1 MAAIEQNNS
10 ISRNGAAAENSD
22 RRRRSRERL
31 RIALRAFR
39 RLVPR
44 DLPQQRFSTLESQF
58 GSYRSSSQSMAL
70 IDVLEQ
76 MSFAITITDA
86 NATILYANS
95 SFEALSGYTLEEL
108 VGQNQSINSNKM
120 TPLTVYKNMWQTIL
134 AGQTW
139 NGRLLNRRR
148 DGETYVVDLTI
159 TPIRTN
165 TGEVTHFLSIHDDA
179 TELHEL
185 ESKFSNQKA
194 LIESVINSAPVVM
207 ALIDTDRN
215 VILDNLAYKTL
226 MGDLGGCEPA
236 ELLLAAL
243 EHELGDDLKK
253 ACSQNKTISNVE
265 ISLDIGGD
273 RPPRW
278 FSCSCSWVKEFD
290 IRPNNYFKRRTKD
303 ALLLVC
309 TDISLQRFEY
319 QRAKYNAVRAMMVEQ
334 QMGHRVREIVSAA
347 AFQLQG
353 PLNVISAMS
362 AMAQRQRQGDSS
374 MVAALQQV
382 MQSGRLAIETLEKS
396 IPHIVD
402 EHPTTINVNELL
414 RDVLVVSMER
424 MMAFDV
430 AVDWHPSLEPI
441 NMQGRPYALRN
452 MFKNL
457 LDNAVDAIEQTRGSL
472 RKIRV
477 TTKRTAPETAEFWIE
492 DSGPGMTREVRSR
505 AFEPF
510 FSGWANAPAKSGVGL
525 SIARQIAIDHGG
537 GIEIDERCRTGS
549 RLRVF
554 MPVQARP
561 PRGGEP
567 ETS

>member
-1 MAAIEQNNS
+1 M
-10 ISRNGAAAENSD
+10 
-22 RRRRSRERL
+22 
-31 RIALRAFR
+31 RAFR

-44 DLPQQRFSTLESQF
+44 DLPQATVRTLASQL
-58 GSYRSSSQSMAL
+58 GAYRSNAQPTAL
-70 IDVLEQ
+70 IDILEQ
-76 MSFAITITDA
+76 LSFAITISDV

-95 SFEALSGYTLEEL
+95 SFEALSGYALAEL
-108 VGQNQSINSNKM
+108 VGKNQSVNSNKM
-120 TPLTVYKNMWQTIL
+120 TPLTVYKKMWQAIL

-139 NGRLLNRRR
+139 NGRLLNRRKN
-148 DGETYVVDLTI
+148 GETYVVELTV
-159 TPIRTN
+159 TPIRAD
-165 TGEVTHFLSIHDDA
+165 TGEVAYFLSIHDDA

-194 LIESVINSAPVVM
+194 LLESVIDSAPVAM

-226 MGDLGGCEPA
+226 LGDLDGREPA

-253 ACSQNKTISNVE
+253 ACRQSKTVSNVE
-265 ISLDIGGD
+265 ISLNIGAD

-278 FSCSCSWVKEFD
+278 FSCAANWVKEFD
-290 IRPNNYFKRRTKD
+290 IRPDNYFERRTKD

-309 TDISLQRFEY
+309 TDISLQRSEY

-334 QMGHRVREIVSAA
+334 QMAHRVREIVSAA

-353 PLNVISAMS
+353 PLNVISAMA
-362 AMAQRQRQGDSS
+362 AMAQRQRQNDSS
-374 MVAALQQV
+374 LIAALQQA
-382 MQSGRLAIETLEKS
+382 MQSGRLAIETLENS
-396 IPHIVD
+396 IPDIVD

-424 MMAFDV
+424 MMSFDV

-457 LDNAVDAIEQTRGSL
+457 LDNAVDAIEQTSDRQ

-477 TTKRTAPETAEFWIE
+477 ITQRTGAETAEFWIE

-510 FSGWANAPAKSGVGL
+510 FSGWSKAPAKSGVGL

-537 GIEIDERCRTGS
+537 GIEIDERCRNGS

-554 MPVQARP
+554 MPVN
-561 PRGGEP
+561 PRN
-567 ETS
+567 